1 LTNRVASSA
10 NLEYHARILIQKHV
24 QRELIK
30 VGINMINTIIADTDD
45 VFETVRELMLNIK
58 KFNVGK
64 QIVRQ

>member
-1 LTNRVASSA
+1 
-10 NLEYHARILIQKHV
+10 V

-30 VGINMINTIIADTDD
+30 VGINMINSIIADTDD
-45 VFETVRELMLNIK
+45 VFDTVRDLMQNIK

>member
-1 LTNRVASSA
+1 
-10 NLEYHARILIQKHV
+10 
-24 QRELIK
+24 
-30 VGINMINTIIADTDD
+30 MINTIIADTDD